1 MKFTVEK
8 KEISEA
14 LSLVASVAEKRQSIP
29 VLSNILLKA
38 EKDGLTLIATDL
50 EIELTFKI
58 PKIELI
64 NEGETTV
71 SARKLADLIRSVPE
85 DTVLTF
91 ELIEN
96 QLEIS
101 ALKFQADF
109 STLPVGDFPVTE
121 IQEFE
126 REVALPG
133 KELSDLIEK
142 TSFAMASQDVRYYL
156 NGILLE
162 VSPSQINVVA
172 TDGHRLAWSSCKIKT
187 DFTDEK
193 IIIPRKSALELQKL
207 LNLYPE
213 NVNIAFNSNQ
223 LKVFSDEYTFISK
236 LIEGS
241 YPDYEKVFPKG
252 TEQKLKANKSLVQT
266 ALNSLKMMMENQSA
280 TAHNLAN
287 VNTPG
292 FRQDVATD
300 FSSIYLN
307 RQNGVEPRIVSSRNT
322 GGFSLEQGQMEN
334 TQNPKDVAIQNDGY
348 FIIQPKNNGD
358 IAFSRRGDFQLN
370 EENELIDGANNKIL
384 DDGLQPI
391 VLRPFK
397 SISIS
402 PNGQIFI
409 SPIGAA
415 PDAEEIEIGMI
426 GTTVPEENQKLKKSL
441 DGHIRYEP
449 DVNVKLFV
457 AELYATVTPPPTIP
471 DEFST

>member
-14 LSLVASVAEKRQSIP
+14 LNLVASVAEKRQSIP

-38 EKDGLTLIATDL
+38 EKTGLTLIATDL

-64 NEGETTV
+64 NEGQTTV
-71 SARKLADLIRSVPE
+71 SARKLADLTRSVPE

-121 IQEFE
+121 IQEFD

-133 KELSDLIEK
+133 KELADLIEK

-156 NGILLE
+156 NGLLLE
-162 VSPSQINVVA
+162 VSPTQINVVA
-172 TDGHRLAWSSCKIKT
+172 TDGHRLAWSCCKLKT

-213 NVNIAFNSNQ
+213 NVNISFNSNQ
-223 LKVFSDEYTFISK
+223 LKVFSDDYTFISK

-266 ALNSLKMMMENQSA
+266 ALNRAAVLSNEKYRGVKFILDQDNLK
-280 TAHNLAN
+280 
-287 VNTPG
+287 
-292 FRQDVATD
+292 
-300 FSSIYLN
+300 IC
-307 RQNGVEPRIVSSRNT
+307 
-322 GGFSLEQGQMEN
+322 
-334 TQNPKDVAIQNDGY
+334 
-348 FIIQPKNNGD
+348 
-358 IAFSRRGDFQLN
+358 
-370 EENELIDGANNKIL
+370 ANNPSKE
-384 DDGLQPI
+384 
-391 VLRPFK
+391 
-397 SISIS
+397 S
-402 PNGQIFI
+402 
-409 SPIGAA
+409 
-415 PDAEEIEIGMI
+415 AEEEVLVEYAGDSFEIGFNI
-426 GTTVPEENQKLKKSL
+426 SYVQDSLSVIPNNEVEFVFFGSENSCLVKNIDDESL
-441 DGHIRYEP
+441 IHVIMPMR
-449 DVNVKLFV
+449 L
-457 AELYATVTPPPTIP
+457 
-471 DEFST
+471 